1 MNEQTKNIYQRI
13 NAVMKEVKYVQKDA
27 QIQGYKAV
35 THDQVVSVARQAFVD
50 NGIVM
55 SLSQL
60 EGKFDEPLN
69 GAKMRL
75 YTGKYKLCFV
85 NMDNPSEY
93 IPIEIEA
100 QALDNGDKASGK
112 CATYATKTA
121 ILKLLWLETG
131 ENDESRADAR
141 DTSMINEETAANLEQ
156 LMTEVGEGGNT
167 VWSKKGQ
174 RLLAKYKIGHPQQLK
189 ETKLEAFKKDLG
201 A

>member
-1 MNEQTKNIYQRI
+1 MSEQVKNIYQRI
-13 NAVMKEVKYVQKDA
+13 NAVMKEVSYVQKDA

-35 THDQVVSVARQAFVD
+35 THDQVVSVARQSFVD
-50 NGIVM
+50 HGIVI

-60 EGKFDEPLN
+60 EGKFDDPLN

-85 NMDNPSEY
+85 NMDKPDEY
-93 IPIEIEA
+93 IPVEIEA

-141 DTSMINEETAANLEQ
+141 DTLMINEQISAELEKQ
-156 LMTEVGEGGNT
+156 MVELDGNGNT

-174 RLLAKYKIGHPQQLK
+174 RLLAKYKIGHPSQLK
-189 ETKLEAFKKDLG
+189 ETKLAAFKKDLG

>member
-1 MNEQTKNIYQRI
+1 MNEQSKNIYQRI
-13 NAVMKEVKYVQKDA
+13 NAVMKEVSYVQKDA

-35 THDQVVSVARQAFVD
+35 THDQVVSVARQSFV
-50 NGIVM
+50 NHGIVM
-55 SLSQL
+55 SLSQM
-60 EGKFDEPLN
+60 EGKFDDPLN

-75 YTGKYKLCFV
+75 YTGKYEIRFV
-85 NMDNPSEY
+85 NMDRPEEY
-93 IPIEIEA
+93 ISVEIEA

-121 ILKLLWLETG
+121 VIKLLWLETG

-141 DTSMINEETAANLEQ
+141 DTSMIDEQTSSELEQ
-156 LMTEVGEGGNT
+156 QMIETGENGQA

-174 RLLAKYKIGHPQQLK
+174 RLLAKYKIGHPSQLK
-189 ETKLEAFKKDLG
+189 ETKLAAFKKDLG